1 MRSASLKARVYAT
14 LGTAIFLFV
23 APGTVAGYIPWR
35 MGKWQVHASFF
46 GLAAL
51 RWMGALLML
60 AGIVLLVDAFAR
72 FALQGI
78 GTPAPVFPTRHL
90 VVSGSYCYVRN
101 PMYVAVVSLI
111 LGQGLL
117 FWNVRVVMYGLCVW
131 LAMHLFVVIYEE
143 PTMRKS
149 FPAAYAV
156 FSAHVPR
163 WAPRLTPWKERT

>member
-1 MRSASLKARVYAT
+1 MNSGSLKARGFAI

-35 MGKWQVHASFF
+35 IGKWQVHAPFF
-46 GLAAL
+46 GLVAL

-60 AGIVLLVDAFAR
+60 AGIVLLMDAFAR

-78 GTPAPVFPTRHL
+78 GTPAPIFPTRHL
-90 VVSGSYCYVRN
+90 VVSGSYRYVRN
-101 PMYVAVVSLI
+101 PMYVAVVALI

-117 FWNVRVVMYGLCVW
+117 FGSARVFMYGPCVW
-131 LAMHLFVVIYEE
+131 LAMHLFVLIYEE
-143 PTMRKS
+143 PTMKRS
-149 FPAAYAV
+149 FPADYAI

-163 WAPRLTPWKERT
+163 WVPRLTPWQERR